1 MGGTL
6 SVDFTEVQISSTATM
21 LTVHTKHM
29 IWKKNKTWVS
39 MAKTFRLKIQ

>member
-6 SVDFTEVQISSTATM
+6 SVDFTEVQSSFTATM
-21 LTVHTKHM
+21 LTVHTKYI
-29 IWKKNKTWVS
+29 IWKKKTWVS